1 MVSLLGN
8 TNHLTPDAYDDFNLT
23 SNVQTVV
30 ADCAPMHDAT
40 TLVDW
45 FLRVTNK
52 IKFH

>member
-30 ADCAPMHDAT
+30 ADCAPMHDDDFSR
-40 TLVDW
+40 LVPA
-45 FLRVTNK
+45 RNNK
-52 IKFH
+52 